1 MRKSG
6 KMDNSYKLLQGLLEE
21 DLKVSFGFEKTCIY
35 KENAEFR
42 TRVEACFSAF
52 DSAGNKFEDHV
63 FNPLKDLP
71 EDLTLKRM
79 SEYSSSEGLTLKLEL
94 VA

>member
-1 MRKSG
+1 
-6 KMDNSYKLLQGLLEE
+6 MDNYKLLLGLLDE
-21 DLKVSFGFEKTCIY
+21 DLKAAFGFEKTCAY

-52 DSAGNKFEDHV
+52 DSVGNKFEDHV

-71 EDLTLKRM
+71 EGYTLKRM
-79 SEYSSSEGLTLKLEL
+79 SEYSSNGG
-94 VA
+94 